1 MKTCDVAIVGA
12 GPCGLFQAFELGLL
26 GISSVLFDALPEP
39 GGQCVRLYPDK
50 PIYDIPACPQISA
63 RGLVDN
69 LLAQLAP
76 FNPEFCLQQKVSQL
90 LPQPDGDI
98 VLRTS
103 QGESWLAKA
112 VVIASGA
119 GAFEPIRLLL
129 PGVERHEDGQ
139 LRYAVPEREHY
150 RGKQLVVVGGGD
162 SALDWALNLI
172 PVADSVTLVHR
183 SERLRAQPHSVQ
195 AMQQACEQ
203 LDMQFLT
210 GRIAGLVEQDGQL
223 SEVKVQST
231 DGVTR
236 RLACD
241 ALLVLFGLA
250 PQIRELREWGLAL
263 NQNLIQ
269 VDTERFATS
278 VPGVYAVGDINTYP
292 GKQKLILSGFHEAA
306 LVAFAIKAQLNPGQP
321 VQLQYTTTSPVMHQR
336 LGVKPD
342 IDDLLEGD

>member
-1 MKTCDVAIVGA
+1 MKRCDVAIIGA

-26 GISSVLFDALPEP
+26 GISSVVFDALPEP

-63 RGLVDN
+63 RGLIDN
-69 LLAQLAP
+69 LLQQLAP
-76 FNPEFCLQQKVSQL
+76 FKPMFRLQQKVSQL
-90 LPQPDGDI
+90 VPHPEGGIQLQ
-98 VLRTS
+98 TS
-103 QGESWLAKA
+103 QGDTWLAQA

-119 GAFEPIRLLL
+119 GAFEPVRLLV
-129 PGVERHEDGQ
+129 PGVERHEGGQ
-139 LRYAVPEREHY
+139 LRYAVPDPEHY

-172 PVADSVTLVHR
+172 PVAASVSLVHR

-195 AMQQACEQ
+195 AMQQACER
-203 LDMQFLT
+203 LEMQFLT
-210 GRIAGLVEQDGQL
+210 GRIAGLIEQGDQL
-223 SEVKVQST
+223 SGVKVQSS

-236 RLACD
+236 RLDAD

-250 PQIRELREWGLAL
+250 PQIRELREWGLSL
-263 NQNLIQ
+263 QQNLIE
-269 VDTERFATS
+269 VDTARFETS
-278 VPGVYAVGDINTYP
+278 VPGIYAVGDINTYP

-321 VQLQYTTTSPVMHQR
+321 VALQYTTTSPVLHQR

-342 IDDLLEGD
+342 IDDLLDG